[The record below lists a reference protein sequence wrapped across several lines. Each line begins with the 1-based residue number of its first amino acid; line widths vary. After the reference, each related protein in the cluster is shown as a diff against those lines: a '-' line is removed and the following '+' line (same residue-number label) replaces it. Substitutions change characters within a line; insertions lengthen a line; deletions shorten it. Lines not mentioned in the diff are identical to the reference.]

1 MAATT
6 KRPVYDVFVCKYTFE
21 YAARYVKKNKLIKWE
36 QRKGEEKDFF
46 LNYFLYLSCIY
57 TLLIKQN

>member
-6 KRPVYDVFVCKYTFE
+6 KHPVYDIFVCKYTYE

-46 LNYFLYLSCIY
+46 LTTSCIY
-57 TLLIKQN
+57 LVFIHY

>member
-46 LNYFLYLSCIY
+46 F
-57 TLLIKQN
+57 